1 MAKKAVLTEYQ
12 LAVSGIKQPLRVA
25 LIADVHERKNDDV
38 LALLQQAKPD
48 IITVAGDT
56 LERFD
61 RETGRPYRKN
71 AYSPLHRAFLM
82 VAFQFNY
89 LFIRLFGR
97 KNLPDTQNAYALL
110 QGAARL
116 APVFVSLGN
125 HEEKLLEE
133 DVAFLNENGITLL
146 DNADVK
152 TIVCG
157 EHVRIGGLSTAAD
170 EGWLRRFDK
179 KDGLKILLCHHP
191 EYYDRMVADTS
202 VDVVLSGHNHG
213 GQIRLFKKPLF
224 SAGGGILP
232 KYGYGM
238 FHKRLVVSAGCSNT
252 VAVPRVNNPR
262 ELVMITLIPNEKTG

>member
-38 LALLQQAKPD
+38 LALLRQAKPD
-48 IITVAGDT
+48 IIAVAGDT

-152 TIVCG
+152 TVVCG

-170 EGWLRRFDK
+170 EDGCAVLTKRTDSKFCCATIPNITTAWLPIRPLTWCSRGITTADKFVCLKNRCFPQAAAFCRSTATACFTSGWLFRQAAPTRRQ
-179 KDGLKILLCHHP
+179 C
-191 EYYDRMVADTS
+191 RAST
-202 VDVVLSGHNHG
+202 
-213 GQIRLFKKPLF
+213 IR
-224 SAGGGILP
+224 
-232 KYGYGM
+232 
-238 FHKRLVVSAGCSNT
+238 VSW
-252 VAVPRVNNPR
+252 
-262 ELVMITLIPNEKTG
+262 